1 LTTYS
6 TCFNICGEAQ
16 KIALFPLPS
25 SLFPLPSSIILPSF
39 LPSFLLSITD
49 HHLVKIMHP
58 EIEALLD
65 QAETRFLKGEELIAF
80 KRQAATLA
88 QRLKI
93 YEFLREKEAS
103 IFQPVANKL
112 QESFPNQK
120 EETLER
126 SLKHWVLV
134 LRYCAMAM
142 LLNDREFLEQRL
154 LDWVSGIVEAHQT
167 QKVEATVCTLLETR
181 LKELLSEQARAIL
194 QPFLDQAKSMI
205 VDRDNQQ

>member
-1 LTTYS
+1 
-6 TCFNICGEAQ
+6 
-16 KIALFPLPS
+16 
-25 SLFPLPSSIILPSF
+25 
-39 LPSFLLSITD
+39 
-49 HHLVKIMHP
+49 MHP

-65 QAETRFLKGEELIAF
+65 QAETRFLKGEEIIAF

-93 YEFLREKEAS
+93 YEFLREKEAT

-142 LLNDREFLEQRL
+142 LLNDLDFLEQRL
-154 LDWVSGIVEAHQT
+154 QDWVSGIVEAHQT

-205 VDRDNQQ
+205 VDSDPQQ

>member
-1 LTTYS
+1 
-6 TCFNICGEAQ
+6 
-16 KIALFPLPS
+16 
-25 SLFPLPSSIILPSF
+25 
-39 LPSFLLSITD
+39 
-49 HHLVKIMHP
+49 MHP

-93 YEFLREKEAS
+93 YEFLRDKEAS
-103 IFQPVANKL
+103 IFQPIANKL
-112 QESFPNQK
+112 QATFPDEK

-126 SLKHWVLV
+126 SLKHWLLV

-142 LLNDREFLEQRL
+142 LLNDRDFLEQRL
-154 LDWVSGIVEAHQT
+154 LGWVSGIVEAHQT
-167 QKVEATVCTLLETR
+167 QKIEATVCNLLQIR

-194 QPFLDQAKSMI
+194 QPFFDQAKSMI
-205 VDRDNQQ
+205 IDRGNQE

>member
-1 LTTYS
+1 MAVVSQQPTVNSPQPTAHSQQPTANSQLT
-6 TCFNICGEAQ
+6 F
-16 KIALFPLPS
+16 
-25 SLFPLPSSIILPSF
+25 
-39 LPSFLLSITD
+39 LSITD
-49 HHLVKIMHP
+49 YQLIKIMHP

-65 QAETRFLKGEELIAF
+65 RAENRFLKGEELILF
-80 KRQAATLA
+80 KRQIATLS

-112 QESFPNQK
+112 QETFPDEK

-126 SLKHWVLV
+126 SLKHWLLV

-142 LLNDREFLEQRL
+142 LLNDQNFLEQRL

-167 QKVEATVCTLLETR
+167 TKIEATVCNLLQTR

-194 QPFLDQAKSMI
+194 QPFFDQAKSMI
-205 VDRDNQQ
+205 IDQGNQE

>member
-1 LTTYS
+1 
-6 TCFNICGEAQ
+6 
-16 KIALFPLPS
+16 
-25 SLFPLPSSIILPSF
+25 
-39 LPSFLLSITD
+39 
-49 HHLVKIMHP
+49 MHP

-65 QAETRFLKGEELIAF
+65 RAENRFLKGEELIAF
-80 KRQAATLA
+80 KRQIATLS

-112 QESFPNQK
+112 QETFPDEK

-126 SLKHWVLV
+126 SLKHWLLV
-134 LRYCAMAM
+134 LRYCSMAM
-142 LLNDREFLEQRL
+142 LLNDRDFIEQRL

-167 QKVEATVCTLLETR
+167 IKIEATVCNLLETR

-194 QPFLDQAKSMI
+194 QPFFDQAKSMI
-205 VDRDNQQ
+205 IVQGNKE

>member
-1 LTTYS
+1 
-6 TCFNICGEAQ
+6 
-16 KIALFPLPS
+16 
-25 SLFPLPSSIILPSF
+25 
-39 LPSFLLSITD
+39 
-49 HHLVKIMHP
+49 MHP

-65 QAETRFLKGEELIAF
+65 QAENRFLKGEELIAF
-80 KRQAATLA
+80 KRQIATLS

-112 QESFPNQK
+112 QETFPDEK

-126 SLKHWVLV
+126 SLKHWLLV
-134 LRYCAMAM
+134 LRYSSMAM
-142 LLNDREFLEQRL
+142 LLNDRDFLEQRL

-167 QKVEATVCTLLETR
+167 QKIEATVCNLLQTR

-194 QPFLDQAKSMI
+194 QPFFDQAKSMI
-205 VDRDNQQ
+205 IDQGNKE

>member
-1 LTTYS
+1 MPT
-6 TCFNICGEAQ
+6 A
-16 KIALFPLPS
+16 
-25 SLFPLPSSIILPSF
+25 
-39 LPSFLLSITD
+39 
-49 HHLVKIMHP
+49 

-80 KRQAATLA
+80 KRQAAILA

-103 IFQPVANKL
+103 IFQPIANKL
-112 QESFPNQK
+112 QEKFPDEK
-120 EETLER
+120 EENLER

-142 LLNDREFLEQRL
+142 LLNDRDFLEQRL

-167 QKVEATVCTLLETR
+167 QKIEATVCNMLQTR
-181 LKELLSEQARAIL
+181 LKELLSEQARALL
-194 QPFLDQAKSMI
+194 QPFFDQAKSMI
-205 VDRDNQQ
+205 VDQGNKE

>member
-1 LTTYS
+1 
-6 TCFNICGEAQ
+6 
-16 KIALFPLPS
+16 
-25 SLFPLPSSIILPSF
+25 
-39 LPSFLLSITD
+39 
-49 HHLVKIMHP
+49 MHP

-65 QAETRFLKGEELIAF
+65 QAETRFLKGEEIIAF

-93 YEFLREKEAS
+93 YEFLREKEAT

-142 LLNDREFLEQRL
+142 LLNDLNFLEQRL
-154 LDWVSGIVEAHQT
+154 QDWVSGIVEAHQT

-205 VDRDNQQ
+205 VDSNAQE